1 MMEDSQSQSA
11 HGAGPSRAHGEP
23 SGPSSSHSFPVR
35 AASPGAIPDGL
46 GAEFRRRLGDSNDRV
61 NFLFELP
68 SKSDNEIVALLDMVS
83 THVVECSYTDLLA
96 DLFGLAVRGPG
107 DIEASLL
114 TNSWTRLVT
123 AVPIDLHGSV
133 IDCNTSAMTRLHGLL
148 GQVEERMLV
157 NYRDTLNTA
166 ISRVFSIREVLC
178 TLLESRM
185 DARQMASIPNSVIRL
200 TSGNLDV
207 NDFQRLLIL
216 ITNLW
221 KLEGL
226 RRGPEGDE
234 NVYKQHVDANGNK
247 THYWK
252 KVSTIL
258 QWISDSTDMEAS
270 VAAWRLVTRNGGVKK
285 TVVDYIK
292 EASAREFPIIPRD
305 RHLFSFRNGV
315 LSTDKDR
322 FFEWSSDDLVEE
334 IGSCRYFDDIDMD
347 ESLFEEGKYRGDF
360 MTGDWFDIP
369 TEAVDKILNDQGYT
383 EAIKRP
389 FWALA
394 LGRMLYLVYAL
405 LACMPSDRVANNA
418 CAGKVGHAEGR

>member
-1 MMEDSQSQSA
+1 MAEFVDMEAAHSGDETSEGGDDDGGSSMRDFIDDGPLDDDEAQFPRMMEDSQSQSA

-68 SKSDNEIVALLDMVS
+68 GKSDNEIVALLDMVS

-221 KLEGL
+221 KLEGM
-226 RRGPEGDE
+226 
-234 NVYKQHVDANGNK
+234 
-247 THYWK
+247 TH
-252 KVSTIL
+252 
-258 QWISDSTDMEAS
+258 
-270 VAAWRLVTRNGGVKK
+270 
-285 TVVDYIK
+285 
-292 EASAREFPIIPRD
+292 
-305 RHLFSFRNGV
+305 
-315 LSTDKDR
+315 
-322 FFEWSSDDLVEE
+322 
-334 IGSCRYFDDIDMD
+334 
-347 ESLFEEGKYRGDF
+347 
-360 MTGDWFDIP
+360 
-369 TEAVDKILNDQGYT
+369 ND
-383 EAIKRP
+383 
-389 FWALA
+389 
-394 LGRMLYLVYAL
+394 
-405 LACMPSDRVANNA
+405 
-418 CAGKVGHAEGR
+418 